1 MPIFGRFLNPI
12 ELPPRLCSEHFMKEK
27 SDDPQSVD
35 FVPTM
40 FKRFEGA
47 DFSYIPWRPI
57 KKFNA
62 WRVAQ

>member
-1 MPIFGRFLNPI
+1 
-12 ELPPRLCSEHFMKEK
+12 MKEK

-40 FKRFEGA
+40 FKKFEGA

-57 KKFNA
+57 KKFIA
-62 WRVAQ
+62 WCGKCLRILCDI

>member
-1 MPIFGRFLNPI
+1 
-12 ELPPRLCSEHFMKEK
+12 MKEK